1 MSRNDYDDMPST
13 FSRRKK
19 GGNRK
24 TVLVSFMAVLV
35 IIIAFLF
42 YMLFKPSEDVRPIS
56 EPAVRSE
63 MNLDVGEVVKV
74 TVSKPETVVVPAE
87 AEEEAVSLDD
97 VPETVAEREEGEE
110 SIFTSYIVEPGDT
123 LALIGSRFSISPST
137 IANVNRIAD
146 QTSLTSGQVLLIP
159 PVDGQLYQVAEGDT
173 LSSIMKRFGITTSQ
187 REFMELNGLGSEE
200 LEAGVSIFIPGGV
213 SSPEESMFSRPGEG
227 SAAYSFGEVVNG
239 FKLEG
244 VGFAMPA
251 GSAVKAVADGFVSDA
266 GNNERF
272 GRFVTIIHP
281 GGYKSSYY
289 SLEVVNVKLGQSIKK
304 GDVIGTVGSST
315 RFFPSATLYLI
326 LEQGAVKLDPMLF
339 L

>member
-13 FSRRKK
+13 FSRRKN

-24 TVLVSFMAVLV
+24 TVLVSFMGVLV

-42 YMLFKPSEDVRPIS
+42 YMLFKPSENASSVPGQDVG
-56 EPAVRSE
+56 SE

-74 TVSKPETVVVPAE
+74 TVSKPAAVAPAAIDQKEETSGSEDPSDE
-87 AEEEAVSLDD
+87 GPEEDGSV
-97 VPETVAEREEGEE
+97 
-110 SIFTSYIVEPGDT
+110 FTSYVVEPGDT

-146 QTSLTSGQVLLIP
+146 QTSLTTGQVLIVP
-159 PVDGQLYQVAEGDT
+159 PVDGQMYQVAEGDG
-173 LSSIMKRFGITTSQ
+173 LSSIMKRFGISMSQ
-187 REFMELNGLGSEE
+187 REFMELNGLESED
-200 LEAGVSIFIPGGV
+200 LEPGESIFIPGGV
-213 SSPEESMFSRPGEG
+213 SSQEENIFSRPGDG
-227 SAAYSFGEVVNG
+227 TVAYSFGEVVNG

-289 SLEVVNVKLGQSIKK
+289 SLEMVNVKLGQSIKK
-304 GDVIGTVGSST
+304 GEVIGTVGSST